1 MGKETWATERR
12 VLLVIRNLTSLHRL
26 LQLVDG
32 IFAGQRIALKFTI
45 DKGSEYVRDLRKHL
59 IETGCDVLS
68 WQIAT
73 KTEFHAILAAHAGS
87 ALHELRGPILTIAHG
102 AGYPRIVPETT
113 GSLLS
118 PTGVARSQLVYNDR
132 VIPAKIGLSHEEQ
145 FALLDRTC
153 PEARDRCV
161 VVGDPAADQL
171 RASTALRDRY
181 RAALGVGPDQRLVLV
196 TSTWGPNSALAAGP
210 DLPQRLLAEL
220 PLGRYRVA
228 LVQHWN
234 ISQGHSRYE
243 VGQQFRDGTR
253 CGLITVPPDRS
264 WQAALIAADVVIGDH
279 GSVTFYG
286 VALGKPLLLASD
298 GGCEVDPASANAEVW
313 RKARRLDLRAPLRPQ
328 VESALGNGG
337 DPALREIT
345 ERVLGRPGQAKVL
358 VHRVLC
364 EMMDLPLSA
373 TPPVE
378 PVEVHRAPPG
388 RPVGAQVVTASLH
401 RRHVV
406 LERFP
411 HLLSALRPETDTAPM
426 LVVDES
432 VVDGTVRDNADIV
445 VRTEVAHDPRRWVAD
460 QLAAHPGAA
469 VAAAATESGSVV
481 GFRDEPAIDLAEVG
495 PSAAACALHHWASL
509 RRRRVPPRGLVLVV
523 HDNDVTRVV
532 DLAGR
537 RPTRP
542 PQPRE
547 ANQRRTSAL
556 RGLPASR

>member
-1 MGKETWATERR
+1 MSKETWATERR
-12 VLLVIRNLTSLHRL
+12 VLLVIRNLTSLYRL

-32 IFAGQRIALKFTI
+32 LFAGQRIALKFTI

-59 IETGCDVLS
+59 IETGCEVLG
-68 WQIAT
+68 WQNAT
-73 KTEFHAILAAHAGS
+73 KIEFDAIMAAHAS
-87 ALHELRGPILTIAHG
+87 NALHELRGPILTIAHG

-113 GSLLS
+113 GSTDS
-118 PTGVARSQLVYNDR
+118 PTGVARSQLVHDGR
-132 VIPAKIGLSHEEQ
+132 VIPTKIGLSHQEQ
-145 FALLDRTC
+145 FALVDRTC

-171 RASTALRDRY
+171 RASSVLRDRY
-181 RAALGVGPDQRLVLV
+181 REALGVRPDERLVLV
-196 TSTWGPNSALAAGP
+196 TSTWGPNSALAAAP
-210 DLPQRLLAEL
+210 RLPQRLLAEL

-243 VGQQFRDGTR
+243 VAQQFRDGTH

-264 WQAALIAADVVIGDH
+264 WQAALIAADLVIGDH

-286 VALGKPLLLASD
+286 VALGKPLLLAND

-313 RKARRLDLRAPLRPQ
+313 RKARALDLDAPLRPQ
-328 VESALGNGG
+328 VESAIEDGE

-345 ERVLGRPGQAKVL
+345 ERVLGRPGEAKVL

-364 EMMDLPLSA
+364 EMMGLPLSD

-378 PVEVHRAPPG
+378 PVEVHHATAP

-401 RRHVV
+401 RRNVT

-411 HLLSALRPETDTAPM
+411 HLLSGLRPETGSAPM

-432 VVDGTVRDNADIV
+432 VVDRTVRHNADVV
-445 VRTEVAHDPRRWVAD
+445 VRTEVADDPRRWVEGALAD
-460 QLAAHPGAA
+460 HPGAA
-469 VAAAATESGSVV
+469 VAAAATEFGSVV
-481 GFRDEPAIDLAEVG
+481 GFRDGPAVDLVQVG
-495 PSAAACALHHWASL
+495 PSAAACALHHWVSL
-509 RRRRVPPRGLVLVV
+509 RQRRVPPRGLVLVV
-523 HDNDVTRVV
+523 HDNDVTCVV
-532 DLAGR
+532 NLSGR
-537 RPTRP
+537 RWPRP
-542 PQPRE
+542 PQPRDP
-547 ANQRRTSAL
+547 NQRRTSAL